1 MGYGTGP
8 RGHYDEVHM
17 AMGMLAAHLGISVD
31 EASVRLRAHVFGTGR
46 TLLDV
51 AHAVISRQLDGDSFQ
66 D

>member
-1 MGYGTGP
+1 M
-8 RGHYDEVHM
+8 
-17 AMGMLAAHLGISVD
+17 
-31 EASVRLRAHVFGTGR
+31 RLRAHVFGTGR